1 MGVDCVDGLKVVIDI
16 LFDFVLPVC
25 DVEEAT
31 ECGPV
36 AGGRVPAE
44 FSVAVHKLVCF
55 EEVVSEAV
63 AEFDGDVF
71 HFALSAAVFLE
82 VVIDSYPFLVVSF
95 EVLAVV
101 GEEVLFRGVS
111 VYESQVSAQD

>member
-63 AEFDGDVF
+63 TEFYSDVF
-71 HFALSAAVFLE
+71 HFAFSSAVFLE
-82 VVIDSYPFLVVSF
+82 VVIDPYPFLIVAF
-95 EVLAVV
+95 KILAVV
-101 GEEVLFRGVS
+101 CEEVLLWRFF
-111 VYESQVSAQD
+111 VYES